1 MKNVLLFLCLL
12 FFSCSHELK
21 YNEIITA
28 CGCEQPQENLSWLKE
43 LITKAENDKTGNCIG
58 TIWLIKYKGKDI
70 FVTDMA
76 LGSGG
81 IANYFFDCSGNHLIW
96 RNGESYCPSDYVG
109 KNHFYVDDEKDFANF
124 FHDVK
129 LDVVIYSN
137 TKL

>member
-1 MKNVLLFLCLL
+1 M
-12 FFSCSHELK
+12 
-21 YNEIITA
+21 
-28 CGCEQPQENLSWLKE
+28 
-43 LITKAENDKTGNCIG
+43 ITKAENDKTGNYIG

-109 KNHFYVDDEKDFANF
+109 KNHFYVDDENDFANF
-124 FHDVK
+124 FNDVK
-129 LDVVIYSN
+129 FTFLVVCPPFSLLDSFQFRLSSALDC
-137 TKL
+137 TSFFRF